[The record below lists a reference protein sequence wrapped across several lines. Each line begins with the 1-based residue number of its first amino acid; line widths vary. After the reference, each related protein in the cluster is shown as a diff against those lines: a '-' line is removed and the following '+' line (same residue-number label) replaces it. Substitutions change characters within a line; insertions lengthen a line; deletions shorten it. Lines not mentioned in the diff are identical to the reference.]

1 MLGTIKK
8 IRTGLLLANFVK
20 DEIINQTVKFITDE
34 PKLMKIIKNDSN
46 TFIIREIATKQ
57 ITDNE
62 LLKEIIF
69 DTSKTRYTKN
79 VFDLREIAAKQV
91 TDEETLTEIVD
102 KYYDKTTKTKYG
114 LNVVKS
120 SIEQINDEDK
130 LMTIVESNYDE
141 KIRKQALT
149 RINNKYD
156 EPDLSELRTNC
167 DDDIKVKRMH
177 AIDKI
182 NDEETLIDIAMNAN
196 YMDVREKAV
205 NKIKTDDTTINIL
218 KHLITQEK
226 EYNKIMND
234 YITTNQENEEN
245 KQEIIRKANNLGV
258 QYKKIGNT
266 KKEKFY
272 NQQSKLLKNK

>member
-8 IRTGLLLANFVK
+8 IRTGLEIANFLK

-120 SIEQINDEDK
+120 AIEQINDEDK

-167 DDDIKVKRMH
+167 DDNIKVKRMH

>member
-120 SIEQINDEDK
+120 AIEQINDEDK

>member
-8 IRTGLLLANFVK
+8 IRTGLLLANFLK

-69 DTSKTRYTKN
+69 DTSKTSYTKN

-102 KYYDKTTKTKYG
+102 KYYDKTIKTKYG

-120 SIEQINDEDK
+120 AIEQINDEDK

-141 KIRKQALT
+141 EIRKLALT
-149 RINNKYD
+149 RINNKYE
-156 EPDLSELRTNC
+156 EPDLSELRTLC

-226 EYNKIMND
+226 EYNKIMSD

>member
-120 SIEQINDEDK
+120 AIEQINDEDK

-226 EYNKIMND
+226 EYNKIMNE